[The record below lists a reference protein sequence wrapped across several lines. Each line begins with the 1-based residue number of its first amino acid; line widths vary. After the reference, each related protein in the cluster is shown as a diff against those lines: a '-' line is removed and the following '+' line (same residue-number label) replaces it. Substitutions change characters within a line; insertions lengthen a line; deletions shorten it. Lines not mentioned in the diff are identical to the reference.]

1 VASKKSAILAVN
13 IVGDAREATKAFKE
27 AEKRARAMQRTFEQS
42 AKVAAG
48 ALVGLGAAAWHV
60 AGVASEA
67 QQAAGAVESVF
78 GSSSKAIQS
87 YADDASKA
95 VGLST
100 QSYNELAAVLGSQMK
115 NMGLSGK
122 SLTDETNNLIGL
134 GADLAATFG
143 GTTADA
149 VAAVSSL
156 LRGERDPIERYG
168 VSIKQADV
176 NARLAAMGLTGLE
189 GEAAKAAER
198 QATLALLTDQ
208 TSAAQGQFAR
218 ESDTAAGAQQR
229 ATAEW
234 ENAQAALGEALLP
247 TLVDLAGILEKV
259 ATWVGENT
267 ETVTALALALGIFST
282 ALVVARGAQIAM
294 NIAMAAN
301 PVGLIITA
309 VGLLVSAIA
318 LIATNWEAVKKAID
332 PIITWFTEAI
342 ENVVGWITAAI
353 DGIGSLVDGFKQG
366 FGNAFGGI
374 FGGDTATAT
383 VAYMPDTSRLLGT
396 DSLMR
401 TNVARPSF
409 GSLSARLGSS
419 SGTPTAVRE
428 GDTINNY
435 TINGAIDADSTARQI
450 EKISASRGKRAGRGI
465 RGGTTWRR

>member
-1 VASKKSAILAVN
+1 MAKKSAILAVN
-13 IVGDAREATKAFKE
+13 IVGDARDATKAFKE
-27 AEKRARAMQRTFEQS
+27 AEKRARAMQNTFETA
-42 AKVAAG
+42 AKGATVALA
-48 ALVGLGAAAWHV
+48 GLGAAAWHV

-78 GSSSKAIQS
+78 GASSKAIQG

-95 VGLST
+95 VGLSS

-149 VAAVSSL
+149 VSAVSSL

-208 TSAAQGQFAR
+208 TSSALGQFER

-234 ENAQAALGEALLP
+234 ENAQAKLGEALLP

-259 ATWVGENT
+259 ATWVAGNE
-267 ETVTALALALGIFST
+267 ETVRNLAIALGIFSG

-309 VGLLVSAIA
+309 IGALVAAIA
-318 LIATNWEAVKKAID
+318 LIASNWEAVKKAVE
-332 PIITWFTEAI
+332 PVITWLSEAI
-342 ENVVGWITAAI
+342 ENVVGWIQAAI
-353 DGIGSLVDGFKQG
+353 DGIGSFIDGFKSG
-366 FGNAFGGI
+366 FGNVVGNLFGANS
-374 FGGDTATAT
+374 ATAT

-401 TNVARPSF
+401 ADTSRTSLARTTARI
-409 GSLSARLGSS
+409 GATSA
-419 SGTPTAVRE
+419 PAPVRA
-428 GDTINNY
+428 GDTINNI
-435 TINGAIDADSTARQI
+435 TVNGAIDADSTARQI
-450 EKISASRGKRAGRGI
+450 EKVVASRGRRAGRGI

>member
-1 VASKKSAILAVN
+1 MAKKSAILAVN

-27 AEKRARAMQRTFEQS
+27 AEKRAKAMQRTFEKS
-42 AKVAAG
+42 AKIAAG
-48 ALVGLGAAAWHV
+48 ALAGLGAAAWHV

-67 QQAAGAVESVF
+67 EQAAGAVESVF
-78 GSSSKAIQS
+78 GASSKAIQG
-87 YADDASKA
+87 YADDAAQA
-95 VGLST
+95 VGLSS

-115 NMGLSGK
+115 NMGLSGRE
-122 SLTDETNNLIGL
+122 LTDETNNLIGL

-149 VAAVSSL
+149 VSAVSSL
-156 LRGERDPIERYG
+156 LRGERDPIEKYG

-208 TSAAQGQFAR
+208 TSSALGQFER

-234 ENAQAALGEALLP
+234 ENAQAKLGEALLP

-259 ATWVGENT
+259 AVWVADNE
-267 ETVTALALALGIFST
+267 ETVRNLAVALGIFSG

-309 VGLLVSAIA
+309 IGALVAAIA
-318 LIATNWEAVKKAID
+318 LIASNWEAVKKAVE
-332 PIITWFTEAI
+332 PVITWLSEAI
-342 ENVVGWITAAI
+342 ENVVGWIQTAI
-353 DGIGSLVDGFKQG
+353 DGIGSFIDGFKTG
-366 FGNAFGGI
+366 FGNAFGSL
-374 FGGDTATAT
+374 FGTNSTTAT

-401 TNVARPSF
+401 TDVARPS
-409 GSLSARLGSS
+409 LARTSARIA
-419 SGTPTAVRE
+419 GTSAPTAVRE
-428 GDTINNY
+428 GDTINNNY

-450 EKISASRGKRAGRGI
+450 EKISASRGKRSGRGI